1 MSLKFPSIHSVSPL
15 EVVLFVIFVL
25 YLIFPVPTPS
35 FLIQYINSNISIALI
50 IILTLYM
57 LFYTTPILAILTV
70 FVAYELL
77 RRSNQ
82 GPPVSKRL
90 LHHSPSQWQKDAE
103 MKKMNPPAVTTLEE
117 QVISIMAP
125 VGKGESA
132 LFENTSSFKPTQ
144 DKIAGASMIT

>member
-15 EVVLFVIFVL
+15 EVVLFVVFVL

-35 FLIQYINSNISIALI
+35 FIIQYINSNISIALI

-57 LFYTTPILAILTV
+57 LFYTTPVLAILTV

-82 GPPVSKRL
+82 GSAPKGVI
-90 LHHSPSQWQKDAE
+90 HHSPSQWQKDAE
-103 MKKMNPPAVTTLEE
+103 MRKMNPPAVTTLEE
-117 QVISIMAP
+117 QVISVMAP
-125 VGKGESA
+125 VGKGESV
-132 LFENTSSFKPTQ
+132 LYENTSSFKPTQ
-144 DKIAGASMIT
+144 DKIAGASMIS

>member
-1 MSLKFPSIHSVSPL
+1 MPLKFPSIHSISPL
-15 EVVLFVIFVL
+15 EIVLFAVFVL

-50 IILTLYM
+50 IILTFYM

-77 RRSNQ
+77 RRSHN
-82 GPPVSKRL
+82 GLVSKGVTR
-90 LHHSPSQWQKDAE
+90 HSPSQWKKDAE
-103 MKKMNPPAVTTLEE
+103 MRKMNPPILKTLEE
-117 QVISIMAP
+117 EVISTMAP
-125 VGKGESA
+125 VGKGSA
-132 LFENTSSFKPTQ
+132 LYVSETSSFKPTQ